1 MREPFT
7 LRNSVP
13 SAVSARKLKSGRWL
27 VAAAALMLALGV
39 NGLLVAALAGLNQ
52 NPDAG
57 TKPESALSWY
67 VVKLPNDRP
76 ELRTQ
81 PRVPD
86 RQPEP
91 KVVKPAPAVHRPVLR
106 PKEIRPRAIRPRAPV
121 VARLKVQPDLVHT
134 PVEVTVSVPDIIFPA
149 LDLGSYSVEQ
159 VACSYDVPE
168 AATPAPS
175 AEPPEEAVP
184 PPPEPKEEAGVTLE
198 PEPRKEL
205 PADDGRN
212 SAIGT
217 RKLDRAPQ
225 PVRTVPPHYPAL
237 AKRRGLAG
245 NALVRFQVDER
256 GAVVAA
262 EVVECTGHS
271 SFGRAALNAV
281 RRWRFRPATYLGE
294 PVSVTCLQTI
304 RFELPQE

>member
-1 MREPFT
+1 MRESVA
-7 LRNSVP
+7 LRDPNQA
-13 SAVSARKLKSGRWL
+13 AVSARNLKGGRWL
-27 VAAAALMLALGV
+27 VAAAALILALGV
-39 NGLLVAALAGLNQ
+39 NGLLVAVLAGLNR
-52 NPDAG
+52 NPDTG

-67 VVKLPNDRP
+67 VVELPDDRP

-86 RQPEP
+86 KPPEP
-91 KVVKPAPAVHRPVLR
+91 EVVKPAPVVRRPVLR
-106 PKEIRPRAIRPRAPV
+106 PKEIRPRAIRPRTAV
-121 VARLKVQPDLVHT
+121 VPRLKIQPDLVHT
-134 PVEVTVSVPDIIFPA
+134 PVEVTVSVPEVVFPTLNLSA
-149 LDLGSYSVEQ
+149 YSGEQ

-168 AATPAPS
+168 AATPVPS
-175 AEPPEEAVP
+175 AEPPEEAVA
-184 PPPEPKEEAGVTLE
+184 PPPEAKEEPVVALE
-198 PEPRKEL
+198 PKPRKEP
-205 PADDGRN
+205 PADDDRS
-212 SAIGT
+212 SAIET

-237 AKRRGLAG
+237 AKRRGLTG
-245 NALVRFQVDER
+245 NALVRLQIDER

-271 SFGRAALNAV
+271 GFGRAALNAV

-304 RFELPQE
+304 RFELQQE